1 MHEEPEVCNYGEPGE
16 GPTLREGMTL
26 AIEPMIT
33 LGDYN
38 VYVAQDG
45 WTVKTKDKS
54 LAAHVE
60 DTIVITND
68 TPKILTRP
76 SRVNI

>member
-1 MHEEPEVCNYGEPGE
+1 MNYGAPGK
-16 GPTLREGMTL
+16 GPVLRAGMTL

-33 LGDYN
+33 MGHYD
-38 VYVAQDG
+38 VYVTSDG

-60 DTIVITND
+60 DTIAITQGD
-68 TPKILTRP
+68 PKILTR
-76 SRVNI
+76 NA